1 MICKVDHGGGG
12 ALREVLEV
20 HLCMYVCVCL
30 YLLREVLKVERR
42 KAAAQCRVCIY
53 IYIYIYVCIL
63 LHHMYMYRYIC
74 TYIYI
79 YTYIYILYI

>member
-53 IYIYIYVCIL
+53 IYLHICMYIIISYV
-63 LHHMYMYRYIC
+63 
-74 TYIYI
+74 YIYI
-79 YTYIYILYI
+79 YICIFTYMYT